1 MRKFLALGVA
11 IGLVAFGL
19 TFAKPAKADF
29 DVEAFMESIV
39 NTLLAQTAQVA
50 EHEIAPLLVQDPGAS
65 QFQLWLLESPVVD
78 DVDVQVDMKKLKIK
92 VIGELI
98 VKLKLVRLDAQLELV
113 AEKFAEAEALIAQN
127 NRFNTACEN
136 CAEKTGLIQGSI
148 NSNSGIVSQNQ
159 SVGNM
164 NNQAIVLSI
173 AIDAQQEPPNGNGND
188 PGGSDG
194 FAEAQKVASQHNTD
208 NRVNALNILFR
219 FDTIETSINSN
230 SGIVSVNQAAG
241 SMNNQL
247 TGMAI
252 AVSLLSGVALSEGDL
267 GQENTDNLVV
277 EWSNVVLNNVVFK
290 HDKRARIANSILNN
304 SGIVAVN
311 QATGNMANQANDLS
325 LAAAVN
331 ALPSPGILSF

>member
-39 NTLLAQTAQVA
+39 NTLLVQTAQLA
-50 EHEIAPLLVQDPGAS
+50 EHEIAPLLSSENGATE
-65 QFQLWLLESPVVD
+65 FQLWLLESPVVD

-136 CAEKTGLIQGSI
+136 CAEKTSLIQGSI
-148 NSNSGIVSQNQ
+148 NFNDGIVSQNQ

-173 AIDAQQEPPNGNGND
+173 AIDAQQEPPNGNND

-194 FAEAQKVASQHNTD
+194 FAEAQMVASQHSTD

-219 FDTIETSINSN
+219 FDTIESSINSN
-230 SGIVSVNQAAG
+230 TGIVSVNQAAG

-252 AVSLLSGVALSEGDL
+252 AISLLSGVALSEGDL

-277 EWSNVVLNNVVFK
+277 EWSDVVLNNVVFK

-331 ALPSPGILSF
+331 ALPSPGVLSF